1 MSEILLKNSE
11 IHILWLTENYFPN
24 RGGMAQSCDRIT
36 TGLRNEGVNIHI
48 IHFSKRKFSRTVL
61 LQGSYT
67 SFAFEED
74 IEHTLNLLWL
84 YLANPANFQKLSH
97 IVAFGGTLPMLAAP
111 VFSKWL
117 EIPLITLL
125 RGNDFDVSIFS
136 ARKRETFLYCL
147 HQSSKIC
154 VVSKEKVRKI
164 EKMLTNAKVL
174 YIPNGIDSSQWQLFK
189 SDIENAQQWK
199 KANVGEHKRLIGI
212 FGHLKQKK
220 GLTFFLE
227 AIVMAGIKEK
237 VAILIAGELEPELK
251 TNLELLGLD
260 LIFLPFLDRLELL
273 AYYPAC
279 DAIAIPSFYDG
290 MPNVLLEAASLNI
303 PVIASNIDGIKDV
316 TGDSNLL
323 FYPGDLADCNRALN
337 EFMAAGKNELR
348 NKAEIIANH
357 IHQHFNH
364 KIEAE
369 RYLEVFLTT

>member
-67 SFAFEED
+67 SFTFDED

-84 YLANPANFQKLSH
+84 YLANPANFQKFSH

-117 EIPLITLL
+117 DIPLITLL

-136 ARKRETFLYCL
+136 ARRRDTFLYCL
-147 HQSSKIC
+147 HQSCKIC

-164 EKMLTNAKVL
+164 EKLLTNANVI